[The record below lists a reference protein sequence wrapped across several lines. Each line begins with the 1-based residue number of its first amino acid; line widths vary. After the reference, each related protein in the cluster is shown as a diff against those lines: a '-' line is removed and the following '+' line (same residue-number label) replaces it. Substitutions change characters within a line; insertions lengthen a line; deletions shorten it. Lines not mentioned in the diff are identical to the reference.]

1 MATFL
6 LLSSLCL
13 LLPFVLALPD
23 NSVSPLFNSSWY
35 PRKLILPIQAAAAIA
50 GGFYTKTI
58 QGKLSGRDMVQIAV
72 LCGAL
77 PTFWYLRNG
86 RKSKARSFISNDS
99 KSLGGIAHGTIPK
112 RSVDINE
119 SEVVDPGLLKKHSE
133 IKSYTTSRYTYSSLR
148 IFFSRHAQADK
159 LPTKPAPLPL
169 LVFIHGLGG
178 SVAQFN
184 PLLTSLVNLASC
196 LSIDLPGCGL
206 SAFDPKLP
214 WDAYTVDALA
224 ELVGKVI
231 EDYREKNTEQG
242 VVLIGHSLGCSIA
255 ALLGSTTSP
264 RSIALSE
271 NVIGLVA
278 ICPRAEPPSEEE
290 VSKLRK
296 WLLVPNLIFDLWRKW
311 DRRGGPESASVHRFV
326 GRNADQE
333 TKKLQERFNS
343 QSKTAVW
350 RRMANGCLPVYENHI
365 AKGGLAGES
374 IWKGLDMPVFLVAG
388 EADKITSP
396 GEIGK
401 IAKFLG
407 KPHPVQIELN
417 DKSEPIVDAA
427 APVGMALP
435 RETESKSTG
444 NNLMIEKQLLENNKS
459 ASTDSSEELSTPDDF
474 DGVQCIPSQPLRPR
488 RALKITIIPAPAS
501 HALLYMPSTVR
512 ILAGLISDF
521 LCTQVSPRLS
531 LGWQLQFLST
541 SGKWDVKNLA
551 KWQAVNPVS
560 EPIAGVFRAMKTL
573 REVDVTHCPEV
584 FVKDWG
590 QQIKDIVD
598 ISHES
603 PVYDPRGL
611 EKGGVRYHK
620 FPTVSK
626 IPPTSDEVANFI
638 DLIDRL
644 RDEQATRK
652 EKEGVDGEWFVG
664 VHCHYGFN
672 RTGYFIACY
681 LVERCGYGVQGAIDE
696 FAKRRPK
703 GIKHAHFMDQLFV
716 RYCVGLKRA
725 PTL

>member
-1 MATFL
+1 MSTSL
-6 LLSSLCL
+6 LLLSLCL
-13 LLPFVLALPD
+13 LLPLVLALP
-23 NSVSPLFNSSWY
+23 NSSVSPLFNSSWY
-35 PRKLILPIQAAAAIA
+35 SRKLILPIQAVAAIA
-50 GGFYTKTI
+50 RRIYTQTI
-58 QGKLSGRDMVQIAV
+58 HGELSGRDMVQIAA
-72 LCGAL
+72 LCSVFPA
-77 PTFWYLRNG
+77 FWYLRNG
-86 RKSKARSFISNDS
+86 RKSKTRSSTSNDS
-99 KSLGGIAHGTIPK
+99 KLLDGTGHETISK

-119 SEVVDPGLLKKHSE
+119 SETVDPGLLKKHSE
-133 IKSYTTSRYTYSSLR
+133 IKSYSTSRFTYSSLR

-206 SAFDPKLP
+206 SSYDSKLP
-214 WDAYTVDALA
+214 WDAYTIDALA

-231 EDYREKNTEQG
+231 EDYREKDTGQG

-255 ALLGSTTSP
+255 ALLASITSP

-278 ICPRAEPPSEEE
+278 ICPLAEPPSEDE
-290 VSKLRK
+290 VSKFRK
-296 WLLVPNLIFDLWRKW
+296 ALWVPNLIFDIWRRW
-311 DRRGGPESASVHRFV
+311 DRRGGTESASVHRFV
-326 GRNADQE
+326 GRNADQG
-333 TKKLQERFNS
+333 TKKLQERFNR

-350 RRMANGCLPVYENHI
+350 RRMASGSLPVYENHI
-365 AKGGLAGES
+365 AKGGLPGEN

-388 EADKITSP
+388 EADNITKP
-396 GEIGK
+396 GEIEK
-401 IAKFLG
+401 IAQFLG
-407 KPHPVQIELN
+407 RPDPVPVELN
-417 DKSEPIVDAA
+417 DKNEPVVDTA
-427 APVGMALP
+427 APADIP
-435 RETESKSTG
+435 TETKSTSIG
-444 NNLMIEKQLLENNKS
+444 NNLMTEKHLLENNS
-459 ASTDSSEELSTPDDF
+459 ISSTDSSEEPSTPDDF
-474 DGVQCIPSQPLRPR
+474 DGAQSIPPQPLRPR
-488 RALKITIIPAPAS
+488 KVFKTTIIPAPAS

-512 ILAGLISDF
+512 TLAGLISDF

-573 REVDVTHCPEV
+573 REVDETHCPEV
-584 FVKDWG
+584 FVRDWG

-626 IPPTSDEVANFI
+626 IPPTSDEVATFI
-638 DLIDRL
+638 NLIDRL
-644 RDEQATRK
+644 RDEQTARK
-652 EKEGVDGEWFVG
+652 EKEGVDDEWFVG

-672 RTGYFIACY
+672 RTGYFIVCY
-681 LVERCGYGVQGAIDE
+681 LVERCGYEVQGAIDE
-696 FAKRRPK
+696 FAQRRPK